1 METLKILAAVLA
13 LGASPAL
20 AQANANLAP
29 GGIVD
34 GAKAGINSAE
44 GTAPDGK
51 PSPGGRQGEG
61 QQAGTSGS
69 KMVRQGDSGANPPTQ
84 AETPNKP

>member
-1 METLKILAAVLA
+1 MKSLALAAVLT
-13 LGASPAL
+13 LVASPTL

-29 GGIVD
+29 GGIAD
-34 GAKAGINSAE
+34 GSRAAVNDAE

-61 QQAGTSGS
+61 KQAETSGS
-69 KMVRQGDSGANPPTQ
+69 KMVKQGNSGPQPPTK
-84 AETPNKP
+84 AETPDKP